1 VSAFTVMPDVTA
13 NEFRLMVNEPVTTP
27 AASAIVPDAC
37 TVAPKSTVEPFAEKL
52 HEVLFE

>member
-1 VSAFTVMPDVTA
+1 MPDVTA
-13 NEFRLMVNEPVTTP
+13 NEFRLMVNEPLTTP